1 MRSSMI
7 AVAVVCVLAGPAGAD
22 KVARY
27 EARMAAKYPAV
38 AAARNVGVLNF
49 NGKDGENFTAALVSA
64 LQSATLDGAP
74 QFSVKTMESM
84 NFRSADAMSKAE
96 VAAAIRQGQKLD
108 VAVVFTGSTT
118 TVSVTQASFNKQ
130 EQVCGGG
137 GIPLLS
143 CKNPRT
149 QNVPCQKVTGQYSV
163 SPRAIRVDT
172 GAVIYSEPVTAKG
185 EYEVCNGQVQDGGN
199 IFDKL
204 PFGKKK
210 EQPAEPAPTTPDAL
224 LDKLRRDAAQT
235 VRQQVA
241 PYNRSVTV
249 ALKEKAPGLSKG
261 DAAQFAGAMEFAGA
275 GRMDRACS
283 IFATLNT
290 GANAQNVPLL
300 YNLGVCQ
307 EVLLP
312 DRPAAAL
319 EYYAKADQLLTKP
332 DKLVSDAYLRTK
344 NMVGQSRGLK

>member
-1 MRSSMI
+1 MRGVIGGM
-7 AVAVVCVLAGPAGAD
+7 AAAACLLAMPAGAD

-84 NFRSADAMSKAE
+84 NFRSAEAMSKAE
-96 VAAAIRQGQKLD
+96 VAAAIRQGQKLA
-108 VAVVFTGSTT
+108 VAVVFTGATT
-118 TVSVTQASFNKQ
+118 TVSVNQSSFNKQ
-130 EQVCGGG
+130 EQVCGS
-137 GIPLLS
+137 GIPLLG

-149 QNVPCQKVTGQYSV
+149 QNVPCQTVIGQYSV
-163 SPRAIRVDT
+163 APRAIRVDT

-185 EYEVCNGQVQDGGN
+185 EYQICNGQVQSSGS
-199 IFDKL
+199 IFDVFK
-204 PFGKKK
+204 GKKD
-210 EQPAEPAPTTPDAL
+210 QVAEAPVTTPDAL
-224 LDKLRRDAAQT
+224 LDKLRRDAAQAI
-235 VRQQVA
+235 RQQVA

-249 ALKEKAPGLSKG
+249 ALKERAPGLSKP
-261 DAAQFAGAMEFAGA
+261 DTAQFAGAVEFAGA
-275 GRMDRACS
+275 GRMARACS
-283 IFATLNT
+283 IFETMNA
-290 GANAQNVPLL
+290 GANTQNVALL

-332 DKLVSDAYLRTK
+332 DKLISEAYLRTK